1 MKEAENRFPIEI
13 IMLTYII
20 IYAMYIVTFGRGSE
34 LFLYFY
40 SGKIDIF
47 SI

>member
-34 LFLYFY
+34 LFFVFFIR
-40 SGKIDIF
+40 KIDIF